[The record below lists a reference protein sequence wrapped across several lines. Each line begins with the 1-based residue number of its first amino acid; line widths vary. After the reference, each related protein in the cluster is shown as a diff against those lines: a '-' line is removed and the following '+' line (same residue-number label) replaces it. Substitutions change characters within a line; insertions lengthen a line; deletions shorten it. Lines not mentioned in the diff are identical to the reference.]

1 MKLSLDTVQQ
11 LFKRIL
17 FSDEGTSARVTEER
31 VYMYFVRLLNESE
44 GITIIITIVDIV
56 NLDRTC

>member
-31 VYMYFVRLLNESE
+31 VYMYFECE
-44 GITIIITIVDIV
+44 GMTIIIIIMDIV
-56 NLDRTC
+56 NLDRIC